1 MGNRSVTLGLAGM
14 LAACGAVAGPG
25 PLPEATGLTPTSLNV
40 PRDIGPAMGRVVRIS
55 GALRREKAGDSVDL
69 GGVPVYCE
77 SLRLPEA
84 LVGQTV
90 TIEGTLV
97 SVVADEPLVN
107 ARGEVSQGEEPG
119 SVRYVLRACVLR

>member
-1 MGNRSVTLGLAGM
+1 MKLITGAGSS
-14 LAACGAVAGPG
+14 PG
-25 PLPEATGLTPTSLNV
+25 CLSRAEKST
-40 PRDIGPAMGRVVRIS
+40 VRPS
-55 GALRREKAGDSVDL
+55 SR